1 MATIN
6 NRVSLGFTQLT
17 DADADAFSANVIT
30 KLTGNTAFPNL
41 PVALAALTAQYNT
54 FHTACAAAAEGGK
67 IVRAA
72 RDAAREVL
80 DTSLRSIAAYV
91 QSIAGQ
97 DLTVLLSSG
106 FEAVNTNRTQ
116 APLDTPNFT
125 KIEHGNTTQLF
136 VSVSAVAN
144 ARSYEIQAKTAT
156 GNWQTVSVVAQSR
169 NIVLEKLTP
178 GTVYDL
184 QVRAIGGSTGSS
196 LWSAPVSQMAT

>member
-1 MATIN
+1 MTTIN
-6 NRVSLGFTQLT
+6 NRVALGFTQLT
-17 DADADAFSANVIT
+17 DADADAFCANVIA

-41 PVALAALTAQYNT
+41 PLTVAGLTAQYTT
-54 FHTACAAAAEGGK
+54 FHNACAAAAEGGK
-67 IVRAA
+67 IARAA
-72 RDAAREVL
+72 RDAARTVL
-80 DTSLRSIAAYV
+80 DTSLRAIAAYV

-106 FEAVNTNRTQ
+106 FEAINTSRTQ
-116 APLDTPNFT
+116 TPLETPNFT

-136 VSVSAVAN
+136 ISVTTVPN
-144 ARSYEIQAKTAT
+144 ARSYEVQAKTGT

-169 NIVLEKLTP
+169 KIVLENLTP